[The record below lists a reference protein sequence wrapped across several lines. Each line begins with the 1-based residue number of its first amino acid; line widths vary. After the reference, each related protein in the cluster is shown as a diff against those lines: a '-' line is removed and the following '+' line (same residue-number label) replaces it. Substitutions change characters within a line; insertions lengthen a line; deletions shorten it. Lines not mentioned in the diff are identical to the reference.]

1 MYVLHAQTAHSAVC
15 PLTPFVGL
23 GFRLGVIPHAWPLM
37 TLGSWISKICGHSP
51 FEVQG
56 ELLLLLG
63 LLGRHGIE

>member
-37 TLGSWISKICGHSP
+37 TLGSRRSAVTVLSP
-51 FEVQG
+51 FEVQV